1 MTAIELQGISK
12 HYGDVQ
18 VVCPT
23 SLKVEPGELVTL
35 LGPSGS
41 GKSTILS
48 MIAGLVTPTDGRIL
62 IGDKDV
68 TNVPPAQRNLGMV
81 FQSYALFP
89 NMTVHE
95 NVRFPLSIRKL
106 SKQEMDKRVRRA
118 LEMVRLDGL
127 GDRKPHQLSGGQQ
140 QRVALARAL
149 VFEPAI
155 LLLDEPLGALDK
167 KLREEVQIE
176 LRQLQRELGV
186 TTILVTH
193 DQEEALTLS
202 TRLVVLDAGKIQQV
216 DTPRQAY
223 RQPANR
229 FVAEFIGTANLW
241 PGEAQ
246 STGEGCIIRLADGQT
261 ASCQAREPLQG
272 AAYMML
278 RPEDLEI
285 RPAADGA
292 GMDGTVTDMVYLGQN
307 TRLHIELD
315 SGLTAV
321 AVMSGVR
328 NFTNG
333 QAVRVT
339 WRPEHAWL
347 LPAASG

>member
-1 MTAIELQGISK
+1 MTSIELQGVTK
-12 HYGDVQ
+12 KYGDLQ
-18 VVCPT
+18 VVQPT
-23 SLKVEPGELVTL
+23 HLRVEPGELVTL

-48 MIAGLVTPTDGRIL
+48 IIAGLVSPSSGRIM
-62 IGDKDV
+62 IGEQDV
-68 TNVPPAQRNLGMV
+68 THMPPAQRNIGMV
-81 FQSYALFP
+81 FQNYALFP
-89 NMTVHE
+89 HMSVYD
-95 NVRFPLSIRKL
+95 NVRFPLAIRKL
-106 SKQEMDKRVRRA
+106 SRSEIETKVKRA
-118 LEMVRLDGL
+118 LEMVRLEGL
-127 GDRKPHQLSGGQQ
+127 GDRKTHQLSGGQQ

-149 VFEPAI
+149 VFEPRI

-202 TRLVVLDAGKIQQV
+202 TRLVVLDSGEIQQV
-216 DTPRQAY
+216 DTPQQAY
-223 RQPANR
+223 RYPVNR

-241 PGEAQ
+241 PGEVHG
-246 STGEGCIIRLADGQT
+246 TREEGFITLANGQQF
-261 ASCQAREPLQG
+261 SGR
-272 AAYMML
+272 AADRVNGSAYLML

-285 RPAADGA
+285 QPEPEGN
-292 GMDGTVTDMVYLGQN
+292 GLLGTVKDMVYLGQN
-307 TRLHIELD
+307 TRMHIQLD

-328 NFTNG
+328 SFTTG
-333 QAVRVT
+333 QAVRVS
-339 WRPEHAWL
+339 WLPEHAWL
-347 LPAASG
+347 LPAEGT